1 MENPIESLPFA
12 NASPVVPAMP
22 FPVCLNAYCK
32 GFSTNATIHRPGD
45 VPAGHLASRISHPD
59 SRKIKR
65 VLLKKPASLRRQVRE
80 YLLGHFVGKVL
91 EKRWLVTLFV
101 TLGRRPYAMVVRQ

>member
-22 FPVCLNAYCK
+22 VPVCLNAYCK
-32 GFSTNATIHRPGD
+32 GFFTKTSIHRAGD
-45 VPAGHLASRISHPD
+45 VLAGHLASRISHPD
-59 SRKIKR
+59 PRKVRR
-65 VLLKKPASLRRQVRE
+65 VLPKKPASLRRQLRE
-80 YLLGHFVGKVL
+80 YLLGHFVRKVL
-91 EKRWLVTLFV
+91 EKRRLVTLFV